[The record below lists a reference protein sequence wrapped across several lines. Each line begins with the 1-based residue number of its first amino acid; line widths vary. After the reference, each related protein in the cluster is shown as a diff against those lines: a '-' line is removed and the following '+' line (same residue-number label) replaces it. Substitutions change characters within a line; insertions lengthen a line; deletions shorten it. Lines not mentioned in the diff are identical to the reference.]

1 MIREYQCFIGITLYC
16 IHISDGCNT
25 ASFLTY
31 GDRTVCIVARCT
43 PFDSCTWVPF
53 PHAVSAIIER
63 QVDEPSSATNATNN
77 THDGAD
83 ASGSDDATARATT
96 AANIHG
102 DSDLLV
108 RKTNSN
114 GAEEHNA
121 DYDDEEHNT
130 EYDGEDGAVFDD
142 GTAYDRDYVA
152 GSESDSADGRAKA
165 PEVQSVDKQQVSAW
179 RQVFNK
185 PLVSIVSCIVVI
197 FFLAVVVFLVRYLVG
212 LHERAVYKPLIDR
225 FTTVSYSD

>member
-1 MIREYQCFIGITLYC
+1 MTRECQCFTHITLCC
-16 IHISDGCNT
+16 IHLSDGCNT

-31 GDRTVCIVARCT
+31 GDRTVCVVARCT

-63 QVDEPSSATNATNN
+63 QVGEPSTNATDTTNR
-77 THDGAD
+77 HDGAD

-96 AANIHG
+96 AANIHD

-108 RKTNSN
+108 QKSNSN
-114 GAEEHNA
+114 EAEEHNIE
-121 DYDDEEHNT
+121 YDDEEVA
-130 EYDGEDGAVFDD
+130 GFDD
-142 GTAYDRDYVA
+142 GTAYDSDYVA
-152 GSESDSADGRAKA
+152 GSESDNGGRAKA

-179 RQVFNK
+179 RGVFNK